1 MNIFEAM
8 MTRRSVRKFE
18 KTPVDDKLVGVMLYM
33 ATQSPSAGNVQEW
46 EFVVVKDGDLKK
58 KIADAALNQDFLVDA
73 PVVIVVCAN
82 LEKISLKYRNRGE
95 LLYSIQDTA
104 NAAMSIL
111 LSAHALGLGSCWIG
125 SFDEERVKDILELP
139 EKLRPLV
146 VLPVGYTAEQPK
158 EKSRIPFENLTY
170 FNKYNEKFDIAYL
183 QPGAAYEVRVKPIA
197 NYIKDAIKKHKKARE
212 KEKKPV
218 TFKEFLKRL
227 SK

>member
-8 MTRRSVRKFE
+8 MARMSVRKFE
-18 KTPVDDKLVGVMLYM
+18 KVPVDDKLVGVMLYM

-46 EFVVVKDGDLKK
+46 EFVVVKDKDLKK
-58 KIADAALNQDFLVDA
+58 KIADAALHQDFLADA

-82 LEKISLKYRNRGE
+82 LEKISLKYSKRGE

-104 NAAMSIL
+104 NAAMAIL
-111 LSAHALGLGSCWIG
+111 LAAHALGLGSCWVG

-146 VLPVGYTAEQPK
+146 ILPVGYPAEQPK
-158 EKSRIPFENLTY
+158 EKSRIPFETLTY

-183 QPGAAYEVRVKPIA
+183 QPGAAYEVRIKPIG
-197 NYIKDAIKKHKKARE
+197 NYIKDAIKKRKKARE
-212 KEKKPV
+212 KEKAPA

-227 SK
+227 SR